1 MNKFSP
7 LFSATRG
14 FTSRSS
20 TKFPP
25 ISLYIPKDDP
35 LPEEINVIWNFAEG
49 LSMNSTEKVKYVM
62 KSRPLKPRAKLS
74 RTTPKKETVKED
86 VDHRIR
92 AGLCAVGTL
101 RLREEEA

>member
-35 LPEEINVIWNFAEG
+35 LPEEINVIWNFAKDSS
-49 LSMNSTEKVKYVM
+49 LNSTEKVKYVM
-62 KSRPLKPRAKLS
+62 KPQAK
-74 RTTPKKETVKED
+74 TTPKKEDAKED
-86 VDHRIR
+86 TDHRIR

-101 RLREEEA
+101 SFTTGEC

>member
-35 LPEEINVIWNFAEG
+35 LPEEINVIWNFAKDSS
-49 LSMNSTEKVKYVM
+49 LNSTEKVKYVM
-62 KSRPLKPRAKLS
+62 KPQVK
-74 RTTPKKETVKED
+74 TTPKKEDVKED
-86 VDHRIR
+86 TDHRIR

-101 RLREEEA
+101 SFTTGEC

>member
-25 ISLYIPKDDP
+25 ISLYIPKEDP
-35 LPEEINVIWNFAEG
+35 LPEEIIVIWNFAKDSS
-49 LSMNSTEKVKYVM
+49 LNSTEKVKYVM
-62 KSRPLKPRAKLS
+62 KPQVK
-74 RTTPKKETVKED
+74 TTPKKEDVKED
-86 VDHRIR
+86 TDHRIR

-101 RLREEEA
+101 SFTTGEC

>member
-35 LPEEINVIWNFAEG
+35 LPEEINVIWNFAKDSS
-49 LSMNSTEKVKYVM
+49 LNSTEKVKYVM
-62 KSRPLKPRAKLS
+62 KPQAKLS
-74 RTTPKKETVKED
+74 RTTPKKEDVKED
-86 VDHRIR
+86 IDHRIR

-101 RLREEEA
+101 SFTTGEC

>member
-14 FTSRSS
+14 FASRSS

-25 ISLYIPKDDP
+25 ISLYIPKEDP
-35 LPEEINVIWNFAEG
+35 LPEEINVIWNFAKDSS
-49 LSMNSTEKVKYVM
+49 LNSTEKVKYVM
-62 KSRPLKPRAKLS
+62 KPQVK
-74 RTTPKKETVKED
+74 TTPKKEDVKED
-86 VDHRIR
+86 TDHRIR

-101 RLREEEA
+101 SFTTGEC

>member
-25 ISLYIPKDDP
+25 ISLYIPKEDP
-35 LPEEINVIWNFAEG
+35 LPEEINVIWNFAKDSS
-49 LSMNSTEKVKYVM
+49 LNSTEKVKYVM
-62 KSRPLKPRAKLS
+62 KPQVK
-74 RTTPKKETVKED
+74 TTPKKEDVKED
-86 VDHRIR
+86 TDHRIR

-101 RLREEEA
+101 SFTTGEC

>member
-35 LPEEINVIWNFAEG
+35 LPEEINVIWNFAKD
-49 LSMNSTEKVKYVM
+49 LSLNSTEKVKYVM
-62 KSRPLKPRAKLS
+62 KPQVK
-74 RTTPKKETVKED
+74 TTPKKEDVKED
-86 VDHRIR
+86 TDHRIR

-101 RLREEEA
+101 SFTTGEC

>member
-35 LPEEINVIWNFAEG
+35 LPEEINVIWNFAKDSS
-49 LSMNSTEKVKYVM
+49 LNSTEKVKYVM
-62 KSRPLKPRAKLS
+62 KPQVK
-74 RTTPKKETVKED
+74 TTPKKEDVKED
-86 VDHRIR
+86 IDHRIR

-101 RLREEEA
+101 SFTTGEC